1 MPAALTAPLW
11 RIRVLCSDH
20 PHREGRPALAHT
32 LLHPEG
38 YSMGTKPL
46 RARPPVNLLKRFEE
60 AFHDRPSFVVRA
72 PGRVDIIGAHTDY
85 NEGWVLPAAV
95 NRYVWLAVRELPS
108 ALVALRALDFGG
120 EEAVFR
126 LTDLETA
133 RALDGQPLPQ
143 WARYAAGVA
152 WSLQEAGLATPG
164 TQIAI
169 ASDVPIGVGLASSAA
184 VEVAYAVAW
193 AHIIGWEVDRM
204 ELALLCQRAENEYVG
219 VRSGLMDQFASLF
232 GKANHALLFD
242 CRTREWSPVPL
253 SDQVTLVVADTGTRR
268 TLAESPYNQRRAEC
282 EQAVR
287 ALQRYLPHIRALRD
301 LSPEELEEHMDV
313 IPEPARQRAR
323 HVVAENER
331 VRAAAR
337 ALRVGEVTVLG
348 ELMDESYLSARDL
361 FEASGPEL
369 EALWQASL
377 GHPARLGGRFIGAGW
392 AGCMVFLVA
401 SAEAEDFGRYLTERY
416 QQAGGHTPTL
426 YYLQAADGAQ
436 VLPPHEVG

>member
-1 MPAALTAPLW
+1 MNTPIVQRSQTY
-11 RIRVLCSDH
+11 
-20 PHREGRPALAHT
+20 T

-38 YSMGTKPL
+38 RSMGTKPL
-46 RARPPVNLLKRFEE
+46 RARPPVSLLNRFEE
-60 AFHDRPSFVVRA
+60 AFHDRPSFIVRA
-72 PGRVDIIGAHTDY
+72 PGRVDLIGAHTDY
-85 NEGWVLPAAV
+85 NEGWVLPAAI
-95 NRYVWLAVRELPS
+95 NRYVWLAVKELPS

-126 LTDLETA
+126 LTDLEDA
-133 RALDGQPLPQ
+133 QALDGQPLPQ

-184 VEVAYAVAW
+184 VEAAYAVAW
-193 AHIIGWEVDRM
+193 AHITGWEVDRM

-242 CRTREWSPVPL
+242 CRTREWSSVPL
-253 SDQVTLVVADTGTRR
+253 SDQVSLVVADTGTRR
-268 TLAESPYNQRRAEC
+268 TLANSPYNERRAEC
-282 EQAVR
+282 EQAVQ
-287 ALQRYLPHIRALRD
+287 ALQRYLPHVRALRD
-301 LSPEELEEHMDV
+301 LSLEEFGEYADV
-313 IPEPARQRAR
+313 IPEPARQRAQ
-323 HVVAENER
+323 HVIAENER

-337 ALRVGEVTVLG
+337 ALRVGEVAVLG

-361 FEASGPEL
+361 FEAGGPEL
-369 EALWQASL
+369 EAMWQAAL
-377 GHPARLGGRFIGAGW
+377 GHPARLGGRFVGAGW

-401 SAEAEDFGRYLTERY
+401 SAEAEDFGRYLSERY
-416 QQAGGHTPTL
+416 QQATGRVPTL